1 MREEYDIRFLLMWL
15 LGVPGIVVLTWSLV
29 AG

>member
-1 MREEYDIRFLLMWL
+1 MREEYDIWFLLIWL

-29 AG
+29 TG

>member
-15 LGVPGIVVLTWSLV
+15 LGVPSLIVLTWSLV
-29 AG
+29 SG